1 MKSVPSWVSYSVYRV
16 LLFAAPL
23 AILLALGIKGWI
35 AAVIATIIGMSLSFI
50 FLRKPR
56 ENVARDLYAAR
67 HRDKPVITE
76 DAELEDAALDRVEA
90 AGAAASAADAAPRPE
105 SDAPDDAPTAPS
117 TPARDVTP

>member
-23 AILLALGIKGWI
+23 AILLILGLKEWV
-35 AAVIATIIGMSLSFI
+35 AAVVAAIIGMSLSFI

-67 HRDKPVITE
+67 HREKPLVHA
-76 DAELEDAALDRVEA
+76 DAELEDSALDRVEA
-90 AGAAASAADAAPRPE
+90 QNTRANAHAEADAATDAAATPRN
-105 SDAPDDAPTAPS
+105 SAQ
-117 TPARDVTP
+117 

>member
-23 AILLALGIKGWI
+23 AILLILGIKEWI
-35 AAVIATIIGMSLSFI
+35 AAVVAAIVGMSLSFI

-67 HRDKPVITE
+67 HRDQPLVHE
-76 DAELEDAALDRVEA
+76 DAEREDAALDRLEA
-90 AGAAASAADAAPRPE
+90 GRAEEHADADAGAA
-105 SDAPDDAPTAPS
+105 S
-117 TPARDVTP
+117 TPRDTAQ